1 MTSVAEPHPPSAI
14 RNPLSTARLRVVFVG
29 HVDHGKSTLIGRIFY
44 DTHSL
49 PEGKVEQIQAACR
62 EEGMDFEFAF
72 LLDSLLEEQEQN
84 ITIDTTQIQFR
95 TAKRPYVI
103 IDAPGHKE
111 FLKNMITGAASADAA
126 VLLIAA
132 NEGVREQS
140 RRHGYLL
147 SLLGISQVVVA
158 VNKMDIV
165 DYSREVFD
173 SVVAE
178 YTKFLGQIGVE
189 ARAFVPIS
197 ARNGANVA
205 HKTVDLPPLAHDASG
220 AELAPVADPMHW
232 YAGPTITEMLDSF
245 EPPKA
250 LNELPLRFPVQD
262 VYRFDD
268 RRIIAGRIESGTLA
282 VGDTLVFS
290 PNNKTSTVASI
301 EAWSAPAKTRAVA
314 GESVGITLTEQIF
327 VERGHVASHEEEA
340 PIESNRFKARLFW
353 MGRRNLGVGERV
365 KLKLT
370 TQELDAEI
378 VSIEQIIDASTLDSV
393 AADRDHIARND
404 VAEVTIQTRGALVM
418 DNHDRNPILGRFV
431 IVDQRQ
437 VAGGGIIHGGVYTD
451 RMRVKS
457 QNIFWS
463 EGIVTPA
470 KRALRNGHKGAVI
483 WLTGLSGSGKSTL
496 SHELE
501 RELFNLN
508 VHTYILDGDNIRHG
522 LNSNLGFSP
531 EDRVEN
537 IRRVAEVA
545 RLMADAGLVVVTAFI
560 SPYRQDR
567 RRAREVALESGV
579 DFIEIYVNAPLEIC
593 EQRDP
598 KGLYKKARAGEIR
611 QFTGIDA
618 PYEAPEDPEITV
630 HTDRQTVAES
640 VAHIAERIR
649 PRLKV
654 ELDVAI

>member
-1 MTSVAEPHPPSAI
+1 MTSAQT
-14 RNPLSTARLRVVFVG
+14 RRLRVVFVG

-44 DTHSL
+44 DTKSL
-49 PEGKVEQIQAACR
+49 PDGKVEQIQAACK
-62 EEGMDFEFAF
+62 EEGMEFEYAF
-72 LLDSLLEEQEQN
+72 LLDALLEEQAQN

-132 NEGVREQS
+132 NEGVQEQS

-158 VNKMDIV
+158 VNKMDLV
-165 DYSREVFD
+165 GFSEARFRE
-173 SVVAE
+173 VVAE
-178 YTKFLGQIGVE
+178 YQAFLTQIGLE
-189 ARAFVPIS
+189 ARQFVPIS
-197 ARNGANVA
+197 ARNGFNV
-205 HKTVDLPPLAHDASG
+205 DAP
-220 AELAPVADPMHW
+220 ARTEMPW
-232 YAGPTITEMLDSF
+232 YSGPTITQMLDTF
-245 EPPKA
+245 EPPKSLA
-250 LNELPLRFPVQD
+250 ELPLRFPVQD

-268 RRIIAGRIESGTLA
+268 RRIIAGRIEAGSLK
-282 VGDTLVFS
+282 VGDKLVFS
-290 PNNKTSTVASI
+290 PNNKASVVASI
-301 EAWSAPAKTRAVA
+301 ERWNAPKTDSASV
-314 GESVGITLTEQIF
+314 GESIGITLTEQIF
-327 VERGHVASHEEEA
+327 VDRGAIASHEQDA
-340 PIESNRFKARLFW
+340 PIESNRFKARIFW
-353 MGRRNLGVGERV
+353 MGKRNLVVGERY

-378 VSIEQIIDASTLDSV
+378 VSVEKIIDASTLE
-393 AADRDHIARND
+393 AAASGRNYIAKND

-418 DNHDRNPILGRFV
+418 DNADRNALMGRFV

-437 VAGGGIIHGGVYTD
+437 VAGGGIIFGGIYTD
-451 RMRVKS
+451 RAKIKS

-463 EGIVTPA
+463 EGTVTA
-470 KRALRNGHKGAVI
+470 RLRALRNGHKGAVV
-483 WLTGLSGSGKSTL
+483 WLTGLSGSGKSTI
-496 SHELE
+496 SNALE

-508 VHTYILDGDNIRHG
+508 HHVYVLDGDNVRHG

-545 RLMADAGLVVVTAFI
+545 RLMADAGIIVVTAFI

-567 RRAREVALESGV
+567 RRAREIALEGGC
-579 DFIEIYVNAPLEIC
+579 DFYEIFVHAPIEVC

-598 KGLYKKARAGEIR
+598 KGLYKKARAGEIKD
-611 QFTGIDA
+611 FTGISA
-618 PYEAPEDPEITV
+618 PYEAPADPELTIQ
-630 HTDRQTVAES
+630 TDRETLDES
-640 VAHIAERIR
+640 VTRIIEFLR
-649 PRLKV
+649 PRLRGV
-654 ELDVAI
+654 ELPAD